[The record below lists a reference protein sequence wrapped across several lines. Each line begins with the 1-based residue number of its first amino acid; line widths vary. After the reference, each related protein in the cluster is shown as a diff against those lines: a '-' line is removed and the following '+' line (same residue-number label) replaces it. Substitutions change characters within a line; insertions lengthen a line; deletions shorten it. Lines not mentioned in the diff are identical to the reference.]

1 MRGGIASRVVLAGA
15 VVMILGILIATVVVL
30 GFPASIG
37 RRQSTS
43 NSGSPWPDATSTVSA
58 DGLQLNV
65 SANATEIQAGQAI
78 NVSLRLSNTRAGV
91 LSLRNASDWA
101 FRGIPIAVWEPCDV
115 ILPLEFLVLKGN
127 YTVDQI
133 IAGGNNPTLSYTC
146 LEATSINHVEFMPN
160 SDLANVTGVYSQGG
174 GNNTFGPY
182 VMGTNFSIRGYW
194 DQITPQEASP
204 TFYSPTF
211 DGFSYPGIP
220 PSPQHLFAPGIYTPA
235 VADEWGGF
243 GVLHFEVS

>member
-1 MRGGIASRVVLAGA
+1 MVLAGA
-15 VVMILGILIATVVVL
+15 IAMILGISIATVVVL

-43 NSGSPWPDATSTVSA
+43 DSGGKWPNTASTVST
-58 DGLQLNV
+58 DGLKLSV

-78 NVSLRLSNTRAGV
+78 NISLRLSNTRAGV

-101 FRGIPIAVWEPCDV
+101 FRGIPIAVWEPCVV

-127 YTVDQI
+127 FTVGQI
-133 IAGGNNPTLSYTC
+133 VAGGNNLTLSYTC
-146 LEATSINHVEFMPN
+146 LEATSVNHVEFMPN

-174 GNNTFGPY
+174 GNNTFDPY
-182 VMGTNFSIRGYW
+182 VMGANFSLRGYW
-194 DQITPQEASP
+194 DQITPQEASLA
-204 TFYSPTF
+204 FYSPTL

-220 PSPQHLFAPGIYTPA
+220 PSPQHPFVPGVYTLA

-243 GVLHFEVS
+243 GVLHFEVG